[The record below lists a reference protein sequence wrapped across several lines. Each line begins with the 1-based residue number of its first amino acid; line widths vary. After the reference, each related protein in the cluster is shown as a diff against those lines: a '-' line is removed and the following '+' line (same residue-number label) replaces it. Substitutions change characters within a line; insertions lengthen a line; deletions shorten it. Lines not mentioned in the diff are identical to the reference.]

1 MNAKQS
7 CEMPGI
13 EHEVV
18 HAIHGRIR
26 MRVPRLRQDGD
37 FATRLRALVSAL
49 EAVIEVRV
57 DRAAASVVVHY
68 GETGLSADELQA
80 RLVTAIE
87 QAANLQPS
95 RPLAMRAFGYEFRD
109 LSAYDYLQLREI
121 IKWREQPVSLFTHIS
136 RKALTPVQ
144 NLAGALIPDVVLQK
158 VISLFATATENWTD
172 EWEDLEQHA
181 KVEHPADLK
190 EKPLEYCDRLAES
203 VQDRAVALASVEGA
217 AGAVMGMAGGLT
229 DVDLLLRV
237 PLQAIHRTGLCYGY
251 IAQNE
256 REQQFAW
263 SIFEATTALTTQERE
278 NALSRIELL
287 QHLLYHQASEDSTQ
301 EWIRAR
307 LKDLTTEA
315 ILKRVLPNM
324 FRLESTNAL
333 PVIGMLTGI
342 AGARSMISAVTTAAR
357 REFQLRRMLE
367 DQQRK
372 RRSDV

>member
-1 MNAKQS
+1 
-7 CEMPGI
+7 
-13 EHEVV
+13 
-18 HAIHGRIR
+18 
-26 MRVPRLRQDGD
+26 
-37 FATRLRALVSAL
+37 
-49 EAVIEVRV
+49 V
-57 DRAAASVVVHY
+57 DRAAESIVVHY
-68 GETGLSADELQA
+68 RESSLSEEELQA

-87 QAANLQPS
+87 QAANLQAS

-121 IKWREQPVSLFTHIS
+121 IKWREQPVSFFAHIS
-136 RKALTPVQ
+136 SNALSPVQ
-144 NLAGALIPDVVLQK
+144 NLTEALIPDAFLQK
-158 VISLFATATENWTD
+158 VISLFETATENWTV

-190 EKPLEYCDRLAES
+190 EKPLEYCDRLAEC

-229 DVDLLLRV
+229 DVDLFLRA

-251 IAQNE
+251 TSQNE

-263 SIFEATTALTTQERE
+263 SIFEATTALTTKERE

-287 QHLLYHQASEDSTQ
+287 QHLLYHQSSDDSTQ
-301 EWIRAR
+301 VWIRAR
-307 LKDLTTEA
+307 LKELTTEA

-333 PVIGMLTGI
+333 PVIGMVTGI

-367 DQQRK
+367 DQQRR